1 MAVKGIFTSDSNIP
15 GSRKGDFASAI
26 LQMFPTGSAT
36 LFALTSGMQSADAVD
51 PIITWF
57 EESHIS
63 GRMLITASAGLQVTL
78 VVDDGSPIT
87 ANTIALVEETGEFV
101 FISAVSTN
109 NLTVTRGFANTTA
122 TTISNATGFH
132 LQRIGTTFEESSS
145 RPTGVANL
153 GYMVY
158 NMMQIFRNS
167 WDISRTAKATQ
178 YHTGDIVAK
187 NKRDCMQFHSE
198 DIERSL
204 WFGKR
209 WYGTLNGRA
218 WRMMNGVL
226 SIITT
231 NITAAG
237 GTTTYAQVNTFLQTV
252 FEKNI
257 KGAPNERIAF
267 CGNGALTVLNNIARL
282 SGNSTTYITPGQ
294 TEFGI
299 KVNKWMTP
307 FGDITLMTHPL
318 FNENPNWTKN
328 IYVLHPGAMRMR
340 YLSRTQT
347 DAYDRDGTRAGVDGD
362 FGVLTTEC
370 SVEYGVERTGAQM
383 TGLTAAA

>member
-1 MAVKGIFTSDSNIP
+1 MAVKGIFTSDANIP
-15 GSRKGDFASAI
+15 GSRRGDFASAI

-36 LFALTSGMQSADAVD
+36 LFALTSGMAAADAVD
-51 PIITWF
+51 PVITWF
-57 EESHIS
+57 EESHIT
-63 GRMLITASAGLQVTL
+63 GRVAITASAGLSTSL
-78 VVDDGSPIT
+78 TVDDASSYIP
-87 ANTIALVEETGEFV
+87 NTICLVEETGEFV
-101 FISAVSTN
+101 FISAVSSNT
-109 NLTVTRGFANTTA
+109 LTVTRGFANTTA
-122 TTISNATGFH
+122 TSISNGTSFH
-132 LQRIGTTFEESSS
+132 LQRIGTSFEESSD
-145 RPTGVANL
+145 RPTAVANL
-153 GYMVY
+153 GYMVF

-167 WDISRTAKATQ
+167 WNVSRTARQTA
-178 YHTGDIVAK
+178 YHTGDVVAK

-218 WRMMNGVL
+218 WRMMNGVA

-231 NITAAG
+231 NVTNAG
-237 GTTTYAQVNTFLQTV
+237 STTTYAQLNTFLQTV

-267 CGNGALTVLNNIARL
+267 CGNSAITVINNIARL
-282 SGNSTTYITPGQ
+282 SGNSTTFITPGQ

-299 KVNKWMTP
+299 AINKWITP
-307 FGDITLMTHPL
+307 FGNITLMTHPL

-328 IYVLHPGAMRMR
+328 LYVLHPGAMRMR

-347 DAYDRDGTRAGVDGD
+347 DEYDRNGTRAGVDGD
-362 FGVLTTEC
+362 YGVLTTEC
-370 SVEYGVERTGAQM
+370 SVEYGVERTGGQLL
-383 TGLTAAA
+383 GLTAAA

>member
-1 MAVKGIFTSDSNIP
+1 MAVKGVFNSDSNIP

-36 LFALTSGMQSADAVD
+36 LFALTSGMASADAVD
-51 PIITWF
+51 PVITWF

-63 GRMLITASAGLQVTL
+63 GRLSITASAGLSTSL
-78 VVDDGSPIT
+78 VVDDASSYT
-87 ANTIALVEETGEFV
+87 ANTVALIEESGEMV
-101 FISAVSTN
+101 FINSISGNT
-109 NLTVTRGFANTTA
+109 LSVTRGFANTTA
-122 TTISNATGFH
+122 TAVSNSSFH

-158 NMMQIFRNS
+158 NMMQIFRSS
-167 WDISRTAKATQ
+167 WEVSRTARQIQ
-178 YHTGDIVAK
+178 YHTGDVVAK

-204 WFGKR
+204 WFGRR
-209 WYGTLNGRA
+209 WYGTLNGRP
-218 WRMMNGVL
+218 WRLMNGVAN
-226 SIITT
+226 IITT
-231 NITAAG
+231 NVTNAG
-237 GTTTYAQVNTFLQTV
+237 STTTYAQVNTFLQTI

-267 CGNGALTVLNNIARL
+267 GGNQALTVLNNIARL
-282 SGNSTTYITPGQ
+282 TGNSTTYITPGQ

-299 KVNKWMTP
+299 KINKWMTP
-307 FGDITLMTHPL
+307 FGDIILMTHPL

-347 DAYDRDGTRAGVDGD
+347 DAYDKDGTRAGVDGD

-370 SVEYGVERTGAQM
+370 SVEYGVERTGGQLL
-383 TGLTAAA
+383 GLTAAA

>member
-1 MAVKGIFTSDSNIP
+1 MAVKGIFTSDQNIP
-15 GSRKGDFASAI
+15 GSRRGDFASAI

-36 LFALTSGMQSADAVD
+36 LYALTSGMASADAVD
-51 PIITWF
+51 PVITWF

-63 GRMLITASAGLQVTL
+63 GRMLITASAGVHTAIT
-78 VVDDGSPIT
+78 VDDASAIT
-87 ANTIALVEETGEFV
+87 ANIIAMVEETGEYV
-101 FISAVSTN
+101 FISSISGN
-109 NLTVTRGFANTTA
+109 NLTVTRAFAGTTA
-122 TTISNATGFH
+122 TSISNGTSFH
-132 LQRIGTTFEESSS
+132 LQRIGSAFEEGSS
-145 RPTGVANL
+145 RPAGVANL

-158 NMMQIFRNS
+158 NMMQIFRNV
-167 WDISRTAKATQ
+167 WDVTRTARVTQ
-178 YHTGDIVAK
+178 YHTGDVVAK

-209 WYGTLNGRA
+209 WYGTLNGRP
-218 WRMMNGVL
+218 WRMMNGL
-226 SIITT
+226 TSIITT
-231 NITAAG
+231 NVTAAG
-237 GTTTYAQVNTFLQTV
+237 ATTTYAQVNTVLQTV

-282 SGNSTTYITPGQ
+282 TGNSTTYITPGQ

-299 KVNKWMTP
+299 KINKWMTP

-318 FNENPNWTKN
+318 FNENPTWTKN
-328 IYVLHPGAMRMR
+328 IYILHPGAMRMR
-340 YLSRTQT
+340 YLSRTST

-370 SVEYGVERTGAQM
+370 SVEYGVERTGAQF